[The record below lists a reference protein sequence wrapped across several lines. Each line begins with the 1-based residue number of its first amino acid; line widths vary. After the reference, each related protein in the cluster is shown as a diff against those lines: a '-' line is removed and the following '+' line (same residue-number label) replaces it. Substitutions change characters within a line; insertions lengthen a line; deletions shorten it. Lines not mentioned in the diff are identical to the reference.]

1 MKKILKHMILAAAV
15 AATVLGCGKK
25 GSVPLGP
32 AEVVEEFVRAVA
44 SGRTDDAMKL
54 CDKNAMVEYIEAYE
68 AALAKKSSTDSAAA
82 SIATGILSEIEFT
95 VTEVSRTKGVRT
107 VFYTIKDAYGD
118 AKDKVATV
126 TDVEGEWKV
135 KEINDRN

>member
-1 MKKILKHMILAAAV
+1 M
-15 AATVLGCGKK
+15 
-25 GSVPLGP
+25 
-32 AEVVEEFVRAVA
+32 A

-68 AALAKKSSTDSAAA
+68 AALAKKASTDSAAA

-135 KEINDRN
+135 KEINDRK